1 MTIENYLK
9 NYIFVELDQNLLSR
23 EKLNQEERW
32 GNNEMDENLV
42 DECKIK
48 KLRIGESQ
56 VIADKDKKL
65 KKK

>member
-1 MTIENYLK
+1 VTIENYLK

>member
-1 MTIENYLK
+1 
-9 NYIFVELDQNLLSR
+9 
-23 EKLNQEERW
+23 
-32 GNNEMDENLV
+32 MDENLV